1 MRDPKLMMI
10 LISGIALLL
19 CVNAKWRGRKGFFF
33 FLGGGRVGWGLMF
46 GVLMFIRLRR
56 RCEGE
61 YRQQDSSRGCKA
73 KVGAGG
79 WRCQE

>member
-33 FLGGGRVGWGLMF
+33 LFGGR
-46 GVLMFIRLRR
+46 
-56 RCEGE
+56 EG
-61 YRQQDSSRGCKA
+61 G
-73 KVGAGG
+73 VGAYV
-79 WRCQE
+79 WPFNVY